1 MLVAHAHIWPV
12 FVGERK
18 SHAKRETPA
27 GDLSRKFTLGLVLI
41 LVFITENGVI
51 SH

>member
-1 MLVAHAHIWPV
+1 MRIFGLG

-18 SHAKRETPA
+18 SHAKREAPA
-27 GDLSRKFTLGLVLI
+27 GGLSRKFTLGLVLI
-41 LVFITENGVI
+41 LVFITENGLI

>member
-1 MLVAHAHIWPV
+1 MRIFGLV

-18 SHAKRETPA
+18 SHAKREAPA
-27 GDLSRKFTLGLVLI
+27 GDLSRKFTVGLVLI
-41 LVFITENGVI
+41 MVFITENGVI